1 MTFLTP
7 IILGV
12 LIFSTAAGI
21 TYLGLSIY
29 SMFFAKN
36 LDNYHSTLYRET
48 YYNVF
53 KVATI
58 LAVILAVLELFL

>member
-1 MTFLTP
+1 MTSLTP
-7 IILGV
+7 FIIGV
-12 LIFSTAAGI
+12 LVFSAASGI

-36 LDNYHSTLYRET
+36 LDNYYSTLSKDA
-48 YYNVF
+48 YYKVF

-58 LAVILAVLELFL
+58 LAVVLMVLELFL

>member
-7 IILGV
+7 FIIGV
-12 LIFSTAAGI
+12 LIFASALGFTHI
-21 TYLGLSIY
+21 GLSIH

-36 LDNYHSTLYRET
+36 LDNYYSTLRRDSFYK
-48 YYNVF
+48 VF

-58 LAVILAVLELFL
+58 LAVVLAVLELYL